1 MPVTNQIGLLAK
13 LCTLAVAVGLDVLAL
28 SIGIGVTRIAPRA
41 RLKVGAAFAAAEIV
55 MQALGYLVG
64 TGAGV
69 LLGKIASDASL
80 LLLALIGALMVYQA
94 GRGERD
100 KKFDLSCGP
109 ALLLAALSISLDSL
123 GVGIALP
130 ALGIPLA
137 PLLLTVS
144 LTTTMFT
151 LTGLSFGARLGE
163 RYETIAEVTAGSML
177 ILIALFFAGTHL
189 I

>member
-1 MPVTNQIGLLAK
+1 LPATTEIGLVAK
-13 LCTLAVAVGLDVLAL
+13 LCTLALAVGLDVLAL
-28 SIGIGVTRIAPRA
+28 SVGIGVSRIAPRA
-41 RLKVGAAFAAAEIV
+41 RLKIGAVFASAELI

-69 LLGKIASDASL
+69 LLGKIATAGSL
-80 LLLALIGALMVYQA
+80 VLLALIGAVMVYKA
-94 GRGERD
+94 GRAD
-100 KKFDLSCGP
+100 HDQKFDLTRGP

-123 GVGIALP
+123 GVGVALP

-144 LTTTMFT
+144 FTTTMFT

-163 RYETIAEVTAGSML
+163 RYETLAEVTAGSML
-177 ILIALFFAGTHL
+177 ILLALFFAGTHL
-189 I
+189 V

>member
-1 MPVTNQIGLLAK
+1 MTSDIGLMAK
-13 LCTLAVAVGLDVLAL
+13 LCTLALAVGLDVLAL
-28 SIGIGVTRIAPRA
+28 SIGIGVSRIQPRA
-41 RLKVGAAFAAAEIV
+41 RLKVGVVFAAAELG
-55 MQALGYLVG
+55 MQTLGYLLG

-69 LLGKIASDASL
+69 LLGKLATDGSL
-80 LLLALIGALMVYQA
+80 ALLALIGALMVYQA
-94 GRGERD
+94 GRD
-100 KKFDLSCGP
+100 NHDSKLDLTRGP

-123 GVGIALP
+123 GVGMALP

-144 LTTTMFT
+144 FSTTLFT

-177 ILIALFFAGTHL
+177 ILMALFFAGTRL